1 MTPLEENAAASALA
15 NANIIGRLQGL
26 TRTQRLLL
34 GLGGVTALFL
44 FLNRRQVM
52 TQAGA
57 AFDFAKRTAFK
68 VALPSAV
75 GMYSDQI
82 LNAAQ
87 KYNVDPWVLA
97 GIMYNES
104 RGGIAVGYKPQGPA
118 GTGDFIPRWQG
129 NLYFKFANPA
139 TGLPPDGEGWGRGLM
154 QIDYGAHN
162 DWVTK
167 NNWRDAQTNI
177 NKGAEIF
184 KWNLDYFS
192 KPSTG
197 IIEVENWRVENGK
210 PEYNIQPWK
219 VKYPRAAW
227 PTLVKD
233 PRPLSGSQLYEA
245 AIAAYNVSPKAVLQ
259 AVGLGLPAEAG
270 TTRQE
275 YVTKFLAV
283 IAPWKA
289 KFV

>member
-1 MTPLEENAAASALA
+1 MPLDPEYMSAMATA
-15 NANIIGRLQGL
+15 NQLGRLAGL
-26 TRTQRLLL
+26 TTKQRLLI
-34 GLGGVTALFL
+34 GLGGAAALFL

-52 TQAGA
+52 TQAGV
-57 AFDFAKRTAFK
+57 AFDFAKRGAFK
-68 VALPSAV
+68 VALPNGVST
-75 GMYSDQI
+75 YSDQI

-104 RGGIAVGYKPQGPA
+104 RGGLAVGYKPQGPA
-118 GTGDFIPRWQG
+118 GTGDFIPRG
-129 NLYFKFANPA
+129 PSSIYAKFSNPV

-162 DWVTK
+162 AWVIS

-184 KWNLDYFS
+184 RWNLDYFS
-192 KPSTG
+192 KPSSG
-197 IIEVENWRVENGK
+197 IIEVEKWRVETGK

-219 VKYPRAAW
+219 VKYPRANW

-245 AIAAYNVSPKAVLQ
+245 ALAAYNVSPKAVLQ
-259 AVGLGLPAEAG
+259 AIGLGLPAEAG